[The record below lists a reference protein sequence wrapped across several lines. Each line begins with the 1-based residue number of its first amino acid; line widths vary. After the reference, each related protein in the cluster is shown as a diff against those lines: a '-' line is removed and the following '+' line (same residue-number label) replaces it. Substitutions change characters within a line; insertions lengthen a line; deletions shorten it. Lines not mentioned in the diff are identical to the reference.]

1 MVNLL
6 VHSIHELTTKLCY
19 KLMMIKRHVVDPLKF
34 FFFFFFFFFFL
45 IITKKKKKKKKKVS
59 CYEDKVFTSN
69 NWMSVLA
76 NMGKYHNDKCMHL
89 SKEWKSRNMIIV
101 SIQKKKKKMIM
112 SGCLFSK
119 RFVRLSFQKANLLYL
134 TLSFISR
141 IIAPCVNFNQNRD
154 ETTSGYS
161 FFFLIGTSG

>member
-1 MVNLL
+1 MWLIR
-6 VHSIHELTTKLCY
+6 SS
-19 KLMMIKRHVVDPLKF
+19 F
-34 FFFFFFFFFFL
+34 FFKFL
-45 IITKKKKKKKKKVS
+45 QKKKRKKKVS

-101 SIQKKKKKMIM
+101 SILLKKKKKMIM

>member
-34 FFFFFFFFFFL
+34 FFLNFY
-45 IITKKKKKKKKKVS
+45 KKKKKKKVS

-101 SIQKKKKKMIM
+101 SIQKKKKKKMIM